1 MKKFF
6 SMIPVVLLLNGC
18 AAIHEML
25 PEGAGMSA
33 LKAINKICMKVFS
46 ADDEPAEE
54 AETK

>member
-18 AAIHEML
+18 AAMQEML
-25 PEGAGMSA
+25 PEGAGLTA
-33 LKAINKICMKVFS
+33 LKAINKLCQKVFS
-46 ADDEPAEE
+46 ADEEPAGE